1 MTTKHRKYHKSLGEP
16 NTTVHHLYVIW
27 VIIFNLEKLVFIFS
41 IKFMQRVAV
50 QSFIEISSAN
60 LANKRKNFLWEIDL
74 SMNESKY
81 NVTETG
87 NMKNNQQIKYNI
99 SVYSII
105 FFLINVESE
114 KSL

>member
-1 MTTKHRKYHKSLGEP
+1 
-16 NTTVHHLYVIW
+16 
-27 VIIFNLEKLVFIFS
+27 
-41 IKFMQRVAV
+41 MQRVAV

-81 NVTETG
+81 NVTEIG
-87 NMKNNQQIKYNI
+87 NMKNNQQIKYTI